1 MSDKNRILVVD
12 DDEVVRWSYHR
23 SLQSVSRN
31 VEAASDGEEALQTME
46 QNPCDVVLLDL
57 RMPGQDGLSVL
68 RTIKQKW
75 PESEVV
81 IITGYPTVDSAKEAM
96 KLGAY
101 DYVAKPV
108 GPQDVIRSPT
118 APSHT
123 NSGLCIACRRIR
135 GSARDAQRVFEKEKA
150 MTALRKVLV
159 VDDDPVVR
167 KSFDRVLSGKGYAVI
182 TAESGEEALHKL
194 DEERYDIVYSDVRM
208 PGMSGLEVAENVK
221 ARRPWTPVVIIT
233 GYGTEAAEARAKAA
247 GVSSFLHKPL
257 SPEMIEDSVRDTLAA
272 TAEAAEAVVL
282 PAAAA
287 APAAAVSA
295 LKNMILFF
303 AAPFIGLAYIVV
315 LPFVGLGFL
324 AVLAA
329 RAAAKIE
336 GVRTVGLVLKHC
348 VMAIAAPF
356 IGLVCVVF
364 FPFIG
369 LAMLA
374 WIGGRAMLKPVSTKS

>member
-1 MSDKNRILVVD
+1 
-12 DDEVVRWSYHR
+12 
-23 SLQSVSRN
+23 
-31 VEAASDGEEALQTME
+31 
-46 QNPCDVVLLDL
+46 
-57 RMPGQDGLSVL
+57 
-68 RTIKQKW
+68 
-75 PESEVV
+75 
-81 IITGYPTVDSAKEAM
+81 
-96 KLGAY
+96 
-101 DYVAKPV
+101 
-108 GPQDVIRSPT
+108 
-118 APSHT
+118 
-123 NSGLCIACRRIR
+123 
-135 GSARDAQRVFEKEKA
+135 

-194 DEERYDIVYSDVRM
+194 DEEKYDIVYSDVRM

-272 TAEAAEAVVL
+272 TAEPLEAVAL
-282 PAAAA
+282 PAAAE

-303 AAPFIGLAYIVV
+303 AAPFIGLAYIVAV
-315 LPFVGLGFL
+315 PFVGLGFL

-329 RAAAKIE
+329 RAAAKID

>member
-1 MSDKNRILVVD
+1 
-12 DDEVVRWSYHR
+12 
-23 SLQSVSRN
+23 
-31 VEAASDGEEALQTME
+31 
-46 QNPCDVVLLDL
+46 
-57 RMPGQDGLSVL
+57 
-68 RTIKQKW
+68 
-75 PESEVV
+75 
-81 IITGYPTVDSAKEAM
+81 
-96 KLGAY
+96 
-101 DYVAKPV
+101 
-108 GPQDVIRSPT
+108 
-118 APSHT
+118 
-123 NSGLCIACRRIR
+123 
-135 GSARDAQRVFEKEKA
+135 

-167 KSFDRVLSGKGYAVI
+167 KSFDRVLSGKGCAVI

-257 SPEMIEDSVRDTLAA
+257 SPAMIEDSVRDTLAA
-272 TAEAAEAVVL
+272 TAEAAEAMVL
-282 PAAAA
+282 PAAAE
-287 APAAAVSA
+287 APAAAVSV
-295 LKNMILFF
+295 LKNMVLFF

-324 AVLAA
+324 AVLAT
-329 RAAAKIE
+329 RTAAKIE

-348 VMAIAAPF
+348 AMAIAAPF
-356 IGLVCVVF
+356 IGLIGVVF

-374 WIGGRAMLKPVSTKS
+374 WIGGRSLLRPVSTKS

>member
-1 MSDKNRILVVD
+1 
-12 DDEVVRWSYHR
+12 
-23 SLQSVSRN
+23 
-31 VEAASDGEEALQTME
+31 
-46 QNPCDVVLLDL
+46 
-57 RMPGQDGLSVL
+57 
-68 RTIKQKW
+68 
-75 PESEVV
+75 
-81 IITGYPTVDSAKEAM
+81 
-96 KLGAY
+96 
-101 DYVAKPV
+101 
-108 GPQDVIRSPT
+108 
-118 APSHT
+118 
-123 NSGLCIACRRIR
+123 
-135 GSARDAQRVFEKEKA
+135 

-167 KSFDRVLSGKGYAVI
+167 KSFDRVLSGKGCAVI

-257 SPEMIEDSVRDTLAA
+257 SPAMIEDSVRDTLAA
-272 TAEAAEAVVL
+272 TTEAAEAMVL
-282 PAAAA
+282 PAAAE
-287 APAAAVSA
+287 APAAAVSV
-295 LKNMILFF
+295 LKNMVLFF
-303 AAPFIGLAYIVV
+303 AAPFIGLAYIIV

-324 AVLAA
+324 AVLAT
-329 RAAAKIE
+329 RTAAKIE

-348 VMAIAAPF
+348 MMAIAAPF
-356 IGLVCVVF
+356 IGLVGVVF

-374 WIGGRAMLKPVSTKS
+374 WIGGRALLRPVSTKS

>member
-1 MSDKNRILVVD
+1 
-12 DDEVVRWSYHR
+12 
-23 SLQSVSRN
+23 
-31 VEAASDGEEALQTME
+31 
-46 QNPCDVVLLDL
+46 
-57 RMPGQDGLSVL
+57 
-68 RTIKQKW
+68 
-75 PESEVV
+75 
-81 IITGYPTVDSAKEAM
+81 
-96 KLGAY
+96 
-101 DYVAKPV
+101 
-108 GPQDVIRSPT
+108 
-118 APSHT
+118 
-123 NSGLCIACRRIR
+123 
-135 GSARDAQRVFEKEKA
+135 

-194 DEERYDIVYSDVRM
+194 DEERYDIVYSDIRM

-272 TAEAAEAVVL
+272 TAEPLEAVAL
-282 PAAAA
+282 PAAAE

-303 AAPFIGLAYIVV
+303 AAPFIGLAYIVAV
-315 LPFVGLGFL
+315 PFVGLGFL

-329 RAAAKIE
+329 RAAAKID

>member
-1 MSDKNRILVVD
+1 
-12 DDEVVRWSYHR
+12 
-23 SLQSVSRN
+23 
-31 VEAASDGEEALQTME
+31 
-46 QNPCDVVLLDL
+46 
-57 RMPGQDGLSVL
+57 
-68 RTIKQKW
+68 
-75 PESEVV
+75 
-81 IITGYPTVDSAKEAM
+81 
-96 KLGAY
+96 
-101 DYVAKPV
+101 
-108 GPQDVIRSPT
+108 
-118 APSHT
+118 
-123 NSGLCIACRRIR
+123 
-135 GSARDAQRVFEKEKA
+135 

-194 DEERYDIVYSDVRM
+194 DEEKYDIVYSDVRM

-233 GYGTEAAEARAKAA
+233 GYGTEAAEARARAA

-272 TAEAAEAVVL
+272 TAEPLEAVAL
-282 PAAAA
+282 PAAAE

-303 AAPFIGLAYIVV
+303 AAPFIGLAYIVAV
-315 LPFVGLGFL
+315 PFVGLGFL

-329 RAAAKIE
+329 RAAAKID

-374 WIGGRAMLKPVSTKS
+374 WIGGRALLRPVSTKS